1 MTPDR
6 GDEDLTENIRIR
18 ITAWQDNL
26 LDAWAEETDLGS
38 RSEVVRFAL
47 GVLHDIG
54 QGEGIVLRGQTSAL
68 LHETAEETGVPPED
82 LARGGAAFLLVL
94 LKSAP
99 GFREELDNL
108 IQTLDAATNAEDE
121 EESANPEEPQEP

>member
-1 MTPDR
+1 MTP
-6 GDEDLTENIRIR
+6 GPEKGELTENIRIR
-18 ITAWQDNL
+18 ITAWQADL

-54 QGEGIVLRGQTSAL
+54 EGEGIVLRGNTSAL
-68 LHETAEETGVPPED
+68 LHETADETGIPPED
-82 LARGGAAFLLVL
+82 LARAGAAFILAL

-99 GFREELDNL
+99 SFKQELDEV
-108 IQTLDAATNAEDE
+108 LDALDEAEE
-121 EESANPEEPQEP
+121 VTGGEAGASRGEPQGP